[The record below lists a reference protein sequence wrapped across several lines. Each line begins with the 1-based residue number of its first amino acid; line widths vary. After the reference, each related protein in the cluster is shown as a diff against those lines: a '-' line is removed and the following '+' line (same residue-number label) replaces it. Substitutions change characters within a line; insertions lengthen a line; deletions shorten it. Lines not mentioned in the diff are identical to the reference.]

1 MTDNWDEI
9 ENLLKNSKPPA
20 PSEATKNL
28 AISKAMAEFE
38 KKHSKSRQG
47 ISPLNRLIDA
57 VRAAFINTTTKS
69 TCGILSLLKGEFTMR
84 KAYIVAGGVCVS
96 LLAVTL
102 LNSTYLSQD
111 LLPKIRGDEGQVA
124 QPVTVVPLE
133 KSGELADKKSVW
145 SAPESAPEPTPAPKP
160 EPMKQ
165 QEAKIDDNL
174 GSVLKA
180 VKSSDEKEK
189 NNPVTAKKSEW
200 AKPEHAQG
208 LTADRFS
215 PSEESDYAAMPA
227 PPPVAALMA
236 TPPAAPASQM
246 APGREMAKARAVARN
261 AGAGTDAAMQRN
273 IGGIGVAAPGVVL
286 GYVPPPDYQPPS
298 YHDEGRDKFQD
309 IKENPTKVTKEEP
322 ISTFSVDVDT
332 SSYSF
337 MRASLNNNVL
347 PQKDA
352 VRVEE
357 LVNYFQ
363 YDYEAPK
370 DKSEPFRANVS
381 VFPTPWNPDTKLM
394 HIGIKGYQ
402 IEQKEKPHSN
412 LVFLIDTSG
421 SMNEPNK
428 LPLLKN
434 SFKLLLDSLKSDD
447 MVSIV
452 TYAGNAGV
460 ALEPTKV
467 SDKARIVAV
476 IDNLGAGGGTAGAQ
490 GVKTAYDLAESNFD
504 KNGVNRVILATD
516 GDFNIGITNQEE
528 LKSFI
533 ERKRATGIFL
543 SVLGFGMGNY
553 NDSLMQ
559 TLAQNGNG
567 NAAYIDNLNE
577 ARKALV
583 EEAGSTL
590 FTIAKDVKIQVEFN
604 PDTVAE
610 YRLIGY
616 ENRLLNREDFNNDK
630 VDAGDIGSG
639 HTVTAIYEI
648 TPVGSKARLIDES
661 RYQKPAEKADKKDKS
676 DEYAFVKIRYK
687 LPDSDTSKLITTP
700 VDSKVEY
707 KQVSEVPNDARFAT
721 SVAAFAQLLRG
732 DSYIKSY
739 SYDDVIGMAQAAKGE
754 DKFGYR
760 AEFINLVR
768 LAKSAASLKSPD
780 SSLPPSINMPI
791 PMPMEVEPQYRE

>member
-1 MTDNWDEI
+1 MEDIMTDNWDEI
-9 ENLLKNSKPPA
+9 ENLLKNSKPPQS
-20 PSEATKNL
+20 SEASKNL

-38 KKHSKSRQG
+38 KKHVKSFQG
-47 ISPLNRLIDA
+47 TSPVSRLIDA
-57 VRAAFINTTTKS
+57 VRAAFINT
-69 TCGILSLLKGEFTMR
+69 IGEFTMK

-102 LNSTYLSQD
+102 MSSTYLSQD
-111 LLPKIRGDEGQVA
+111 LLPKIKGEEQ
-124 QPVTVVPLE
+124 L
-133 KSGELADKKSVW
+133 SGKYNNEIL
-145 SAPESAPEPTPAPKP
+145 
-160 EPMKQ
+160 
-165 QEAKIDDNL
+165 
-174 GSVLKA
+174 
-180 VKSSDEKEK
+180 SD
-189 NNPVTAKKSEW
+189 KKSEW
-200 AKPEHAQG
+200 SAPVLAPE
-208 LTADRFS
+208 
-215 PSEESDYAAMPA
+215 PA
-227 PPPVAALMA
+227 PMAAQIVPTAPVEMQPGYAGEQQAEQPVMSMESGAVAPAGNDATKTKAL
-236 TPPAAPASQM
+236 TRHAAPDQYMAVQSNM
-246 APGREMAKARAVARN
+246 AIGGAPGMADGAVT
-261 AGAGTDAAMQRN
+261 GMIT
-273 IGGIGVAAPGVVL
+273 
-286 GYVPPPDYQPPS
+286 PDYQPPS
-298 YHDEGRDKFQD
+298 YQDEGRDKFQD
-309 IKENPTKVTKEEP
+309 IKENPTKLVKEEP
-322 ISTFSVDVDT
+322 VSTFSVDVDT

-352 VRVEE
+352 VRIEE
-357 LVNYFQ
+357 LVNYFP
-363 YDYEAPK
+363 YDYDVPK

-421 SMNEPNK
+421 SMNDPNK

-434 SFKLLLDSLKSDD
+434 SFKLLLDSLKADD
-447 MVSIV
+447 TVAIV
-452 TYAGNAGV
+452 TYAGSAGV
-460 ALEPTKV
+460 ALEPTKI
-467 SDKARIVAV
+467 SDKSKIINVL
-476 IDNLGAGGGTAGAQ
+476 DNLGAGGSTAGAQ
-490 GVKTAYDLAESNFD
+490 GIKTAYELAESNFD

-516 GDFNIGITNQEE
+516 GDFNVGITNQEE

-533 ERKRATGIFL
+533 ERKRATGISL
-543 SVLGFGMGNY
+543 SVLGFGRGNY
-553 NDSLMQ
+553 NDALMQ

-567 NAAYIDNLNE
+567 NAAYIDNLSE

-583 EEAGSTL
+583 EEASSTL

-604 PDTVAE
+604 PEQVAE

-616 ENRLLNREDFNNDK
+616 ETRLLNREDFNNDK

-661 RYQKPAEKADKKDKS
+661 RYQKEAQKVEKKDNS
-676 DEYAFVKIRYK
+676 GEYAFVKIRYK
-687 LPDSDTSKLITTP
+687 LPDSDASKLITTP

-707 KQVSEVPNDARFAT
+707 KQISEVPTDARFAT

-739 SYDDVIGMAQAAKGE
+739 SYDDVINLAQAAKGE

-760 AEFINLVR
+760 SEFINMVR
-768 LAKSAASLKSPD
+768 LAKSAPALKTPD
-780 SSLPPSINMPI
+780 YSQPQPPIYM
-791 PMPMEVEPQYRE
+791 PMPGVVESQPHPHKQ